1 MDPRLVAL
9 GLTEPVEEPE
19 PAPLARPNAPE
30 PVPLTR
36 PTAPQPVPLA
46 RPIPIAEPMPLA
58 RPTPVADP
66 VSLTRP
72 NATLV
77 RQTIRVS
84 EGRRERDA
92 LCELD
97 ASGIRIAGA
106 EIERTIAWLDLRSI
120 SVDRGR
126 VQIVSAVGSTTMTLA
141 LDGVGEPELAP
152 LFARV
157 LEEGRAGRLASP
169 TGARHEFRL
178 GIDHALEA
186 FAEADDPIVPLAI
199 GVFTVLAG
207 LVIVA
212 ALPATLQLA
221 AHIQPAAGAFA
232 LLPRIAFFDPRTLV
246 AAFAAAAGLSVVVAK
261 IALGPAAT
269 TWARG
274 ALRGWHRGADG
285 LEAVARRA
293 VARLMLAPR
302 VAAAVA
308 GIALLVLLPS
318 AFARAVVDSD
328 GIHEA
333 SGVPFLSRDRS
344 WAELTDVV
352 AVAVGFGER
361 SEGFD
366 TMLVFSDGSKLSTR
380 GRDLVGG
387 SERAL
392 FDLARAH
399 AR

>member
-1 MDPRLVAL
+1 MPTVLPEMDPRLVAL
-9 GLTEPVEEPE
+9 GLAEPVDEPEPE
-19 PAPLARPNAPE
+19 PAPPARPNVPE
-30 PVPLTR
+30 PVPF
-36 PTAPQPVPLA
+36 A
-46 RPIPIAEPMPLA
+46 RPIPIVEPVPLA
-58 RPTPVADP
+58 
-66 VSLTRP
+66 RP

-77 RQTIRVS
+77 RQTIRVRD
-84 EGRRERDA
+84 GRHERDA

-97 ASGIRIAGA
+97 ASGIRITGA
-106 EIERTIAWLDLRSI
+106 QIARTIPWLDLRSI
-120 SVDRGR
+120 AVDRGR
-126 VQIVSAVGSTTMTLA
+126 VEIVSPVGSTTMALA
-141 LDGVGEPELAP
+141 LDGIGEPELAP

-157 LEEGRAGRLASP
+157 LEEGRAGTLASP
-169 TGARHEFRL
+169 TGARHEFLL
-178 GIDHALEA
+178 GIDRALEA
-186 FAEADDPIVPLAI
+186 FAEADDPIVPLAT

-246 AAFAAAAGLSVVVAK
+246 ASFAAAAALSVVVAK

-269 TWARG
+269 SWARG

-308 GIALLVLLPS
+308 AVALLVLLPS
-318 AFARAVVDSD
+318 AFARAVVDND

-366 TMLVFSDGSKLSTR
+366 TMLLFSDGSKLSTR